1 MAVMNCVPL
10 ISDRPSFA
18 SSVIGDNPAAR
29 ERLGPAHAAAVHR
42 GLAFPDERQGEVRER
57 SEIAARPDRAA

>member
-18 SSVIGDNPAAR
+18 SSVIGDNPTAASASAPLTR
-29 ERLGPAHAAAVHR
+29 RPSTA
-42 GLAFPDERQGEVRER
+42 GLAFADERQGKVRER